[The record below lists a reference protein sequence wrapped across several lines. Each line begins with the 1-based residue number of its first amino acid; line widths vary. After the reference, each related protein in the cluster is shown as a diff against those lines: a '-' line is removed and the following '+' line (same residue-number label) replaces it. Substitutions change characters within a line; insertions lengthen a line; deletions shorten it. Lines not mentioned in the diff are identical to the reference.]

1 MVSIYLFII
10 SDLNII
16 NSRLLVRIKICS
28 GGLMKKRP
36 SLLQKKKSSSKSR
49 KILMVNKKLL
59 VIGAL
64 LILFLC
70 GFIITN
76 NDSQPENTLP
86 VNGSEVKSSSNYK
99 IIVIDNSTGGDVSN
113 NTILAQNTNKTPVI
127 SELYEAAKKGTPMII
142 LGDGSQPRI
151 MLVAGVHGAE
161 IPSQIALTNLIN
173 HLNGKQINGTIY
185 IIPFAIPNNTAT
197 CTRLN
202 NGTDPDRVAHNPG
215 TPLNNIL
222 NVSLDNNVTML
233 VDFHSAQPNDI
244 PGKNCIIYDP
254 KNPKSLELARYINN
268 KTGSPLVEVG
278 PYPGV
283 LSTVSNRNGIT
294 SVVCEV
300 LSAHNSTDPGSVELS
315 YHYMLAFLEYS
326 RVYNSTT

>member
-1 MVSIYLFII
+1 MVSIFLFIV
-10 SDLNII
+10 SDINII
-16 NSRLLVRIKICS
+16 DNQSLIIIKIYS

-36 SLLQKKKSSSKSR
+36 SLRPRKKSRSNSR

-59 VIGAL
+59 GIGAL
-64 LILFLC
+64 VVLFLC

-76 NDSQPENTLP
+76 YSPSQTTLL
-86 VNGSEVKSSSNYK
+86 VNGSEIKSSSNYK
-99 IIVIDNSTGGDVSN
+99 IMVIDNSTGGDVSN
-113 NTILAQNTNKTPVI
+113 NTVLMKNINKTPI
-127 SELYEAAKKGTPMII
+127 IGELMEAAKKGTPLII
-142 LGDGSQPRI
+142 FGDGSQPRV

-161 IPSQIALTNLIN
+161 LPSQIALTNLIN
-173 HLNGKQINGTIY
+173 HLNGKQINGTVY

-202 NGTDPDRVAHNPG
+202 NGIDPDREANNPG
-215 TPLNNIL
+215 TPLNSIINASV
-222 NVSLDNNVTML
+222 NSNVTML

-254 KNPKSLELARYINN
+254 KNPKSLELARYISNRS
-268 KTGSPLVEVG
+268 GSPLVDVG

-300 LSAHNSTDPGSVELS
+300 LSSHNSTNPGSVELS
-315 YHYMLAFLEYS
+315 YQYMLTFLEYS
-326 RVYNSTT
+326 GIYNNTD